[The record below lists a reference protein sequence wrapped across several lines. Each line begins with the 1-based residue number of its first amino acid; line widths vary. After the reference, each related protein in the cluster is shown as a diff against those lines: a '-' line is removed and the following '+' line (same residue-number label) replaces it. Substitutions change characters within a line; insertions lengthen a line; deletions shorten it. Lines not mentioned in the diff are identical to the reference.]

1 MLVYFTD
8 KSGAILW
15 LSDVHPDHRQSGICP
30 GDFVGT
36 NLFDETHM
44 VITSGKDQL
53 RFAFESCAQSGE
65 TVQCEIC
72 AEVASTVGRWL
83 LKLDRIEENRIAI
96 RSCSLP
102 YALHDLSSRAN
113 QVMGLISDGL
123 NSVQIAHRLGIT
135 LSAVEKHRSKIKK
148 ILRLGD
154 EQQLPV
160 VARHLIDQS
169 GYFFDTVNPTDAG
182 FCCASCMNES
192 HQ

>member
-1 MLVYFTD
+1 MLVYFAD
-8 KSGAILW
+8 KNGTILW
-15 LSDVHPDHRQSGICP
+15 LSDVHPDHRQSGIGS

-36 NLFDETHM
+36 NLFDDTHM

-53 RFAFESCAQSGE
+53 RYAFESCAQSSE
-65 TVQCEIC
+65 TLQCEIC
-72 AEVASTVGRWL
+72 VEVAGTVGRWL

-102 YALHDLSSRAN
+102 YALHDLSRRAN
-113 QVMGLISDGL
+113 QVVELISDGL
-123 NSVQIAHRLGIT
+123 NSVQIARRLGIT

-148 ILRLGD
+148 VLRLGD

-160 VARHLIDQS
+160 VARHLIDQG
-169 GYFFDTVNPTDAG
+169 GYFFDTVNPEEAG
-182 FCCASCMNES
+182 FCCAGCMNEA

>member
-1 MLVYFTD
+1 MLVYVVD
-8 KSGAILW
+8 KNGTILW
-15 LSDVHPDHRQSGICP
+15 LSDVHPDHRQSGIAS

-36 NLFDETHM
+36 NLFDDTHM
-44 VITSGKDQL
+44 VITGGKDQL
-53 RFAFESCAQSGE
+53 RYAFESCAQSSE
-65 TVQCEIC
+65 TLQCEIC
-72 AEVASTVGRWL
+72 VEVAGTVGRWL

-102 YALHDLSSRAN
+102 YALHDLSRRAN
-113 QVMGLISDGL
+113 QVVELISDGL
-123 NSVQIAHRLGIT
+123 NSVQIARRLGIT

-148 ILRLGD
+148 VLRLGD

-169 GYFFDTVNPTDAG
+169 GYFFDTVNPEEAG
-182 FCCASCMNES
+182 FCCAGCMNEA

>member
-8 KSGAILW
+8 KSGTILW

-30 GDFVGT
+30 EDFVGA
-36 NLFDETHM
+36 NLFDDTHM
-44 VITSGKDQL
+44 VITGGKDQL
-53 RFAFESCAQSGE
+53 RYVFESCAQSSE
-65 TVQCEIC
+65 TLQCEIC
-72 AEVASTVGRWL
+72 VEVAGTVGRWL

-102 YALHDLSSRAN
+102 YALHDLSRRAN
-113 QVMGLISDGL
+113 QVVELISDGL
-123 NSVQIAHRLGIT
+123 NSVQIARRLGIT

-148 ILRLGD
+148 VLRLGD

-160 VARHLIDQS
+160 VARHLIDQG
-169 GYFFDTVNPTDAG
+169 GYFFDTVNPEEAG
-182 FCCASCMNES
+182 FCCGSCMNEA

>member
-1 MLVYFTD
+1 MLVYFAD
-8 KSGAILW
+8 KNGTILW
-15 LSDVHPDHRQSGICP
+15 LSDVHPDHRQSGIGS

-36 NLFDETHM
+36 NLFDDTHM

-53 RFAFESCAQSGE
+53 RYVFESCAQSSE
-65 TVQCEIC
+65 TLQCEIC
-72 AEVASTVGRWL
+72 VEVAGTVGRWL

-102 YALHDLSSRAN
+102 YALHDLSRRAN
-113 QVMGLISDGL
+113 QVVELISDGL
-123 NSVQIAHRLGIT
+123 NSVQIARRLGIT

-148 ILRLGD
+148 VLRLGD

-160 VARHLIDQS
+160 VARHLIDQG
-169 GYFFDTVNPTDAG
+169 GYFFDTVNPEEAG
-182 FCCASCMNES
+182 FCCAGCMNEA

>member
-1 MLVYFTD
+1 MLVYFAD
-8 KSGAILW
+8 KNGTILW
-15 LSDVHPDHRQSGICP
+15 LSDVHPDHRQSGIGS

-36 NLFDETHM
+36 NLFDDTHM

-53 RFAFESCAQSGE
+53 RYAFESCAQSSE
-65 TVQCEIC
+65 TLQCEIC
-72 AEVASTVGRWL
+72 AEVAGTVGRWL

-102 YALHDLSSRAN
+102 YALHDLSRRAN
-113 QVMGLISDGL
+113 QVVELISDGL
-123 NSVQIAHRLGIT
+123 NSVQIARRLGIT

-148 ILRLGD
+148 VLRLGD

-160 VARHLIDQS
+160 VARHLIDQG
-169 GYFFDTVNPTDAG
+169 GYFFDTVNPEEAG
-182 FCCASCMNES
+182 FCCASCMNEA